1 MHKLIKNSDHIKV
14 LQQLQNLTP
23 EDRILLGL
31 YLYEGLSTN
40 EINEILS
47 YHSSPKVKARK
58 ETKKSQRKRPTVH

>member
-1 MHKLIKNSDHIKV
+1 MHKLIKNSDHLKV
-14 LQQLQNLTP
+14 LQQLQNLSP

-47 YHSSPKVKARK
+47 SHASPKLKAKK
-58 ETKKSQRKRPTVH
+58 EKKSSQRKRPTVH